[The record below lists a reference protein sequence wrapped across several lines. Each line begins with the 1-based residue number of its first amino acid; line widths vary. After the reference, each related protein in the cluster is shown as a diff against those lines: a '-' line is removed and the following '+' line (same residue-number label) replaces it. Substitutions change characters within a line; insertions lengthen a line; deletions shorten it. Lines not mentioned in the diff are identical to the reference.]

1 MKIQI
6 SFAFRIKSYLYLIK
20 ININFVLKKIRFVFN
35 KNTDQFHIQKKKIK
49 SVFNENV
56 DQFCFEKKS
65 YLKIQISFVF
75 L

>member
-35 KNTDQFHIQKKKIK
+35 KNTDQFHIQKTK
-49 SVFNENV
+49 N
-56 DQFCFEKKS
+56 
-65 YLKIQISFVF
+65 QIRI
-75 L
+75 